1 MLSSVAQRFY
11 WTGRYLERVEN
22 TARLLNV
29 YTQLLL
35 DLPPEAGVT
44 MRHLVRIS
52 GAEDLFDSKRR
63 WPLETS
69 VVRFMT
75 VDRENPGCI
84 LSSLAG
90 ARENLRTLRDIVPT
104 EGFRSANELYLN
116 ADRKLTRAAIRRLR
130 FTVLQEVIEHCQQL
144 NGLFAGTMSH
154 GEGFSFLKLGRNL
167 ERADMT
173 TRIIDVAGELL
184 VDGDSAQLIEHET
197 ILWVNVLRSLSAY
210 QAYRQSVRSRIV
222 PVRVL
227 HFLMNDELFPRSLAY
242 CLGEVKESV
251 DALPNPQVAQT
262 ALANMKKKVD
272 SVSIRELASSA
283 LHKHIDDFQVELAAI
298 HTAIDQTWFRH
309 EREPV
314 PLTSPGL
321 ESSEPL
327 NAMATEGS
335 APIDGGAA
343 TDQFQKQ

>member
-11 WTGRYLERVEN
+11 WTGRYLERAEN

-35 DLPPEAGVT
+35 DLPPQAGVT

-52 GAEDLFDSKRR
+52 GSEALFDAKRR

-75 VDRENPGCI
+75 VDEENSGCI
-84 LSSLAG
+84 LSSLAS
-90 ARENLRTLRDIVPT
+90 ARENLRTLRDIVPS
-104 EGFRSANELYLN
+104 EGFRSANELYLS
-116 ADRKLTRAAIRRLR
+116 ADKKLTRTAIRRLR
-130 FTVLQEVIEHCQQL
+130 FSVLQEMIERCQQL
-144 NGLFAGTMSH
+144 SGLFAGTMSH
-154 GEGFSFLKLGRNL
+154 GEGYSFLRLGRNL

-184 VDGDSAQLIEHET
+184 ADSDADELAAHET

-210 QAYRQSVRSRIV
+210 QAYRQSVRSRIA

-227 HFLMNDELFPRSLAY
+227 HFLIYDVQFPRTLAH
-242 CLGEVKESV
+242 CLQEVAIAA
-251 DALPNPQVAQT
+251 DTLPRSERARAAVADMQE
-262 ALANMKKKVD
+262 MID
-272 SVSIRELASSA
+272 SVGIRELASAA
-283 LHKHIDDFQVELAAI
+283 LHKNIDRFQVGLAQI

-309 EREPV
+309 ERI
-314 PLTSPGL
+314 L
-321 ESSEPL
+321 
-327 NAMATEGS
+327 ADATPDATANTVE
-335 APIDGGAA
+335 AA
-343 TDQFQKQ
+343 TMEQTQRQ